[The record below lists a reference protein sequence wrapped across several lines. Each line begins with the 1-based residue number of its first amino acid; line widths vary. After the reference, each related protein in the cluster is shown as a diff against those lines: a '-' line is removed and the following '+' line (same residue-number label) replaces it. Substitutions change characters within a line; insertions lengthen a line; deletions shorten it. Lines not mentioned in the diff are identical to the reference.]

1 MNMKVKLF
9 IGLSDKMKNV
19 GIITLNGDYN
29 FGNKLQNYALIK
41 FIEDN
46 FNCTCCTIWTSDI
59 KDNNYLKKFLRFILK
74 SKGYLRERNFKR
86 FNKYLK
92 IKKYAINN
100 IKDECDKYIIGSDQ
114 VWNYNDP
121 IFSSYKY
128 FALFSAPKKNI
139 SYAASFGVSEIES
152 NYVEIFKNGLSNIE
166 QISVRESSG
175 KKIVEKITGRK
186 DVQLV
191 IDPTMLL
198 DANEWNKISR
208 KPKKHKNEKFILNYF
223 LGNLTSDK
231 KNEINRIAKENNCII
246 INILEKGDPYYT
258 CGPSEFLWL
267 VKNSFLVCTDSFH
280 ASVFSILFN
289 RPFIVFDRDD
299 KLKKMSSRI
308 DTLLDT
314 FELKDRRYNGNKIMA
329 DNLKH
334 DYSNAYMILKKEIN
348 KSKSFLKNSLEK

>member
-1 MNMKVKLF
+1 MKNKLF
-9 IGLSDKMKNV
+9 LELSDTMKKV
-19 GIITLNGDYN
+19 GILTLNGNYN

-41 FIEDN
+41 FIEEEFDYE
-46 FNCTCCTIWTSDI
+46 CHTIWTNDI
-59 KDNNYLKKFLRFILK
+59 KNKNFFKHFLRIILR
-74 SKGYLRERNFKR
+74 SKGYAREKNFKA

-92 IKKYAINN
+92 IKFYNVNK
-100 IKDECDKYIIGSDQ
+100 IKDKYDKYIIGSDQ

-121 IFSSYKY
+121 IFSPHKY
-128 FALFSAPKKNI
+128 FALFSKPEKNI
-139 SYAASFGVSEIES
+139 SYAASFGVSEIADK
-152 NYVEIFKNGLSNIE
+152 YVQIFKRGLANINH
-166 QISVRESSG
+166 ISVREQAG
-175 KKIVEKITGRK
+175 KEIVEELTDKKNIE
-186 DVQLV
+186 LV

-246 INILEKGDPYYT
+246 INILEKDDPYYT

-280 ASVFSILFN
+280 ASVFSIIYDKN
-289 RPFIVFDRDD
+289 FIVFDRND

-314 FELKDRRYNGNKIMA
+314 FKLQNQKFDGKITNK
-329 DNLKH
+329 NLKH
-334 DYSNAYMILKKEIN
+334 DYSNAYKILEKERL
-348 KSKSFLKNSLEK
+348 KSKKFIDEAIK